1 MFQGFTVKIQRLNL
15 RFLGSLQ
22 PRRLYLKIFITG
34 LICHTFGLFISH
46 EGLIAASEVGF
57 LGLIIILG
65 GLSIFSLMGVPL
77 WFSLHLISS
86 KFKGNI
92 FERLMAGFVL
102 VNLYYIFESYVECVL
117 TSFWYDPIVF
127 FSGPLPAFAISF
139 YFLWLLIPAYIRPI
153 EEK

>member
-1 MFQGFTVKIQRLNL
+1 
-15 RFLGSLQ
+15 
-22 PRRLYLKIFITG
+22 
-34 LICHTFGLFISH
+34 
-46 EGLIAASEVGF
+46 
-57 LGLIIILG
+57 
-65 GLSIFSLMGVPL
+65 
-77 WFSLHLISS
+77 
-86 KFKGNI
+86 
-92 FERLMAGFVL
+92 MAGFVL